1 MKGRTKYEVLMAKK
15 KDVAAAGV
23 QVRWVKEF
31 GERIVDGYVWNAEN
45 EFVTTVAEA
54 DVERLVANGDFEV
67 VVESDGA
74 E

>member
-1 MKGRTKYEVLMAKK
+1 MAKK